1 MTALP
6 TGVVTFLMTDV
17 VGSTPLWERAP
28 SLMDA
33 TLERH
38 DALMDATVRAHGGL
52 LLRHRGEGD
61 STFSV
66 FSSTAAAL
74 AAATEAQRRLVA
86 EPWNPETPIA
96 VRIGVHCGEV
106 VIRDREY
113 YGRAV
118 NRAARVRGLANAG
131 QVYLTGAAVAL
142 ADGQLPAGTEL
153 LFVRTEVLRGTDTP
167 EEIYE
172 LVDPTRPVPR
182 VPEDVAVAQ
191 RPLPETIA
199 ATVPRYFTG
208 RGELLELLDQART
221 EALAEPR
228 VVLLGGEPG
237 AGKSSIAA
245 VAATRAHSD
254 GWHVAAGACE
264 EGGRVPYEAMR
275 DAIGQCIDLAPRWL
289 LGEHAA
295 VHGGEIARLTPRL
308 VARLGAVGMNDALDI
323 ETTRRLLAEA
333 IVDLLSRLTQLMP
346 LLMVIDDVQ
355 WADRNTLQLLDEVVS
370 ADIPGLAIV
379 GTYRAGHTDGG
390 DFGGWFERLSRS
402 PRVSALAVGGLAHDE
417 VLELLD
423 RVAGHPLGDVGQ
435 RVASLLDDETH
446 GNALFIFELLRHM
459 RETGVVRRG
468 DDGRWQVDEHL
479 DASSM
484 SHGLRAVLME
494 RFGRLGGDAL
504 RVLEVASVLG
514 REFDPLDIS
523 EVLHIGELAVLD
535 HLELAARSSL
545 LRETDV
551 GCFEFSHAM
560 VQHTLYD
567 NIGRTRRGAL
577 HREAAMVL
585 EKSKGD
591 AVSAAA
597 MAHHWMSTGR
607 DDRTEVAMWARRAGV
622 EAMAA
627 LAPEDAVVWYQRA
640 LTAST
645 DGHQRLGIMIEL
657 GAAQRWADS
666 VVFRGTLLAAAALA
680 EHLGDG
686 EAYVRAAL
694 ANHRGGASRAGEVDQ
709 ERMAVLRRALE
720 FVGTDDSSE
729 RALLLATMA
738 QEDSQGS
745 DIERSI
751 ALADEAVGVARRVG
765 DDVTLFQVLLRIT
778 EATRIPAT
786 LERRLAATKELF
798 DIAERLGDPVQLGF
812 AAVREVRTKYE
823 AAQFDEV
830 DRAFRVMEAFSQLD
844 PFVHHNHHSL
854 RAVRAHITGDLTA
867 AMEYAELARELGG
880 SEPDAPAVYVATT
893 SLVRWDMGT
902 LDEMLP
908 VMERIRRDFPGVTGF
923 RPSVGIA
930 YLSAGRDEEAREILR
945 EGVANRFS
953 DHPLNPLWAITISL
967 YATICIEVGDAASA
981 AVLYDVMSPLRGR
994 ANSSVVSIN
1003 GLVTEQLAALAVVM
1017 GDLGRAHSDAMEALA
1032 QAQQVG
1038 ARVSSTR
1045 VLLTLARWA
1054 VAAGEMEMAA
1064 QYALEAQ
1071 SQASELGMRRVHTQ
1085 ASALLAT
1092 VGREGSTT

>member
-28 SLMDA
+28 HLMDA

-38 DALMDATVRAHGGL
+38 DALMDAVVRMHGGQ

-66 FSSTAAAL
+66 FASTAAAL
-74 AAATEAQRRLVA
+74 AAATEAQRRLVT
-86 EPWNPETPIA
+86 EPWHDETPIA
-96 VRIGVHCGEV
+96 VRMGIHCGEV
-106 VIRDREY
+106 VIRDKEY

-131 QVYLTGAAVAL
+131 QVYLTGAAVAM
-142 ADGQLPAGTEL
+142 ADGQLPGGTEL
-153 LFVRTEVLRGTDTP
+153 VFVRTEVLRGTDTP

-172 LVDPTRPVPR
+172 LVDPTRAVPKA
-182 VPEDVAVAQ
+182 PEDVVVAQ
-191 RPLPETIA
+191 RPLPDSLAT
-199 ATVPRYFTG
+199 TVPRYFTG
-208 RGELLELLDQART
+208 RRALLEQIDASRG
-221 EALAEPR
+221 AANDGPV

-254 GWHVAAGACE
+254 GWHVVAGACE

-295 VHGGEIARLTPRL
+295 VHGGELTRLTPRL
-308 VARLGAVGMNDALDI
+308 VARLGAVGMNDAMDI
-323 ETTRRLLAEA
+323 ETTRRLLAEGV
-333 IVDLLSRLTQLMP
+333 IDLLSRLTRLMP
-346 LLMVIDDVQ
+346 LMMVIDDVQ
-355 WADRNTLQLLDEVVS
+355 WADRNTLQLLEEIAS
-370 ADIPGLAIV
+370 ADVAGLAIV

-390 DFGGWFERLSRS
+390 DFGGWFERLARSRS
-402 PRVSALAVGGLAHDE
+402 VSTLQVGGLDHEE

-423 RVAGHPLGDVGQ
+423 RVAGHPLGDDGR
-435 RVASLLDDETH
+435 RVAAVLDDETH
-446 GNALFIFELLRHM
+446 GNALFIVELLRHM
-459 RETGVVRRG
+459 RETGLLRRG
-468 DDGRWQVDEHL
+468 VDGRWEVDEHL
-479 DASSM
+479 DSTTM

-523 EVLHIGELAVLD
+523 EVLHVGELVVLD
-535 HLELAARSSL
+535 HLEAAARSSL

-551 GCFEFSHAM
+551 GCFEFAHAL
-560 VQHTLYD
+560 VQHTLYE

-577 HREAAMVL
+577 HRGAAVAL
-585 EKSKGD
+585 EKSKG
-591 AVSAAA
+591 AAAPAGA

-607 DDRTEVAMWARRAGV
+607 DDRAEVATWARRAGND
-622 EAMAA
+622 AMVA

-640 LTAST
+640 FTASS
-645 DGHQRLGIMIEL
+645 DDHQRLDVMIEL

-680 EHLGDG
+680 EQLGDG
-686 EAYVRAAL
+686 DAFVRAAL

-720 FVGTDDSSE
+720 FVGPADSAE

-751 ALADEAVGVARRVG
+751 ALADEALGVARRVG
-765 DDVTLFQVLLRIT
+765 DDVALFQVLLRVT

-786 LERRLAATKELF
+786 LDRRLAATKELF

-830 DRAFRVMEAFSQLD
+830 ERAFRVMEAFGHLD

-854 RAVRAHITGDLTA
+854 RAVRAHIAGDLQA
-867 AMEYAELARELGG
+867 AMEFAELARELGG

-893 SLVRWDMGT
+893 SMVRWDMGT

-908 VMERIRRDFPGVTGF
+908 AMERIRRDFPGVTGF

-930 YLSAGRDEEAREILR
+930 YLAAGRDDDARAILR
-945 EGVANRFS
+945 DGVANRFG

-967 YATICIEVGDAASA
+967 YATICIEVGDADSA

-994 ANSSVVSIN
+994 ANSSVVSMN
-1003 GLVTEQLAALAVVM
+1003 GLVTEQLAALAIVM
-1017 GDLGRAHSDAMEALA
+1017 GDLPLAQTHAMEALA
-1032 QAQQVG
+1032 QAQRLG
-1038 ARVSSTR
+1038 ARVSATR

-1054 VAAGEMEMAA
+1054 VASGELEMAA
-1064 QYALEAQ
+1064 QYAEEAVA
-1071 SQASELGMRRVHTQ
+1071 QAAELGMRRVHAQ
-1085 ASALLAT
+1085 AAAVLASLA
-1092 VGREGSTT
+1092 REGSST